1 MAVEAIMMVKLR
13 GGKEVGQFDDDLDYL
28 MDLAQIVSRINA
40 DPARTLEAVEPHLL
54 KMMAGKW
61 MDRSE
66 VLEIMTAMRILR
78 GLHREYCDKWN
89 LLRDEHLVDNP
100 EDTPHAQVFGKTRT
114 QHDRSVKR
122 IYSML
127 KTARSTAGDVN
138 SPYKMTGY
146 FDVELAKELGVWGE
160 D

>member
-1 MAVEAIMMVKLR
+1 MPVEAIMMVKLR
-13 GGKEVGQFDDDLDYL
+13 PGKHETQFDDDLDYL
-28 MDLAQIVSRINA
+28 YGVMSITCKINA
-40 DPARTLEAVEPHLL
+40 DPDRTREEIEPHIM

-66 VLEIMTAMRILR
+66 VLDILSAMRILR
-78 GLHREYCDKWN
+78 GLHREYCDKHN
-89 LLRDEHLVDNP
+89 LLLNEHQQPD
-100 EDTPHAQVFGKTRT
+100 DDDSPHAQVFGKSRT

-127 KTARSTAGDVN
+127 KTARSTAGDLN

-146 FDVELAKELGVWGE
+146 FDVELAKELNVWG
-160 D
+160 DD